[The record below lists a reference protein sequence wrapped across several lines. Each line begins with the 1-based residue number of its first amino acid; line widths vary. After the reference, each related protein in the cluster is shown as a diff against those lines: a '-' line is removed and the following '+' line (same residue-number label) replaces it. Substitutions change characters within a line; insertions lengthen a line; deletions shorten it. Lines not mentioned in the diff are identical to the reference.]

1 MEEKTTK
8 KQKGA
13 YWTVH
18 RDYEIDLSLSRNP
31 LGCSRI
37 IQDKVNLKTVDV
49 SKYPHL
55 TELIKAIS
63 SHFSI
68 PEQNIAI
75 SSGIDGFIG
84 LFPIAFLKEGD
95 LVLIP
100 ETTFPRF
107 AMAVK
112 AVGGKP
118 VFIPLKENM
127 RVDFKAFEKET
138 IDKNP
143 KMIMLANP
151 NNPTGLVEDKNKII
165 DLAEKTQALV
175 VVDEAGIDF
184 SGEESS
190 LIQEAAKVKNLV
202 VLRGFSKG
210 YGLSGLR
217 IGFCVAS
224 VRVLEESS
232 PHRAIFPVT
241 SIAIKAAVL
250 ALSDQ
255 EHLKKTQK
263 LFRKEG
269 KFFQESLEK
278 LGFEVLSPESN
289 LIFAKIPN
297 SFSSAAELIEELHK
311 KNMHCVDGQHFGF
324 PQFIRINP
332 ATHEIN
338 QKFINA
344 IKEIIKSKKQL

>member
-31 LGCSRI
+31 LGCSKL
-37 IQDKVNLKTVDV
+37 IQDKVNLKTIDV

-55 TELIKAIS
+55 TELMKAIS

-75 SSGIDGFIG
+75 SSGIDGFIS
-84 LFPIAFLKEGD
+84 LFPIAFLKQGD
-95 LVLIP
+95 FALIP

-107 AMAVK
+107 AMAVE

-118 VFIPLKENM
+118 ILIPLKEDM
-127 RVDFKAFEKET
+127 RVDFKAFKKE
-138 IDKNP
+138 IANKNP
-143 KMIMLANP
+143 KIIMLANP

-175 VVDEAGIDF
+175 IVDEAGIDF
-184 SGEESS
+184 AEEQDS
-190 LIQEAAKVKNLV
+190 LIKQALELENLV

-217 IGFCVAS
+217 VGFCVAS
-224 VRVLEESS
+224 VKVLEESL

-241 SIAIKAAVL
+241 SIAIKAAAL

-255 EHLKKTQK
+255 EHLKKTQE

-269 KFFQESLEK
+269 KFFKENLER
-278 LGFEVLSPESN
+278 LGFEVLNPESN
-289 LIFAKIPN
+289 LIFAKVP
-297 SFSSAAELIEELHK
+297 SHFSSAAKLIEGLHE

-332 ATHEIN
+332 ATRETN
-338 QKFINA
+338 ERFIKV
-344 IKEIIKSKKQL
+344 IKQIIENKK